1 MSITFYYAPRSSA
14 TRVHWALEELQVP
27 YAKVKMDLRAGDARK
42 PEYLKLNPN
51 AVVPCLVDESTAIFE
66 SLAILIHLGQK
77 YGVER
82 DLWPHLASAQ
92 QGQALSWTVW
102 SSVTLGAAGYRFST
116 LAGKPEAEPHKA
128 DFARSLA
135 LLDQRLAAGPHIL
148 GEKFSLVDVANAAS
162 LWMATRAGYDLS
174 AHPRV
179 AEWLKRVTA
188 RPAYLTVAAEA

>member
-51 AVVPCLVDESTAIFE
+51 GVVPCLIDETTAIFE

-82 DLWPHLASAQ
+82 GLWPHLASPA

-102 SSVTLGAAGYRFST
+102 SSVTLGSSGYRFAE
-116 LAGKPEAEPHKA
+116 LAGKPEAEPA
-128 DFARSLA
+128 RAEFASALD
-135 LLDQRLAAGPHIL
+135 LLDRRLTIAPHVLGPQ
-148 GEKFSLVDVANAAS
+148 FSLVDLANAAS
-162 LWMATRAGYDLS
+162 LGMAARAGYDLN

-179 AEWLKRVTA
+179 VEWHKRMTA
-188 RPAYLTVAAEA
+188 RPAYLTVTGEA